1 MAPLRKAASM
11 VYLSSAAGPQTAGSS
26 CACKDHKDITSMMND
41 NSWAGYFMLMMELRK
56 KILTFR
62 DTIDLPPCDGS
73 GPIPELVM
81 GTVEDLHKLY
91 PKVVHCIPI
100 PETKEISIYQGL
112 IHLYKALRSTADSWA
127 MNHKWITDFR
137 NDGYENLDNLSL
149 ELLCGKV
156 LIKLERLIKVA
167 REMFDVMDED
177 EKNNGGRTQGSTFGD
192 ILRHSYSD
200 HKTSCVSPVAPT
212 SVPPELTLP
221 LKLGEFTNASYNTPL
236 LFPLRLQALGKLN
249 SIDLGCL
256 SIQMHPHGTAQ
267 GFSPVREEN
276 RSDDKPKAEVQES
289 QAMVTNEGNGKDN
302 SPKVSNYV
310 SNAIPEGRGPASVLP
325 RPPPLPSVST
335 NAPPPIPPL
344 NGTAVPP
351 PPPIMPSQGSVPA
364 PPPPMPG
371 RNGTVPPPPPPLAM
385 PGANGAAPPPPPP
398 LGMLGGNGAAPP
410 PPPPLGMPGAN
421 GAAPPP
427 PPPGVSRALRA
438 KKNTKLKRSTQMGN
452 LYRVLKGKVEGSSL
466 NGKQSQG
473 RKNQVAAPAG
483 GKQGMADALAEMTKR
498 SSYFQQ
504 IEEDVQKHAK
514 SINEVK
520 ASLSSFQTKDMTE
533 LIKFHKYVEE
543 HLEKLTDETQ
553 VLARFEGF
561 PSKKLE
567 SLRMAAALFTK
578 LEGMAT
584 TLENWKVVPPLRELL
599 DKVESYFNKIKGDLD
614 TLERSKDDET
624 KRFQSQNIHFDFN
637 ILVRIK
643 ESMVD
648 VSSNCM
654 ELALKERRAAKA
666 AADAEPGSKTEG
678 QTKASV
684 KMLWKAFQL
693 AFRVYSFA
701 GGQDDRADRLSKELA
716 QEIETEPS

>member
-1 MAPLRKAASM
+1 
-11 VYLSSAAGPQTAGSS
+11 
-26 CACKDHKDITSMMND
+26 
-41 NSWAGYFMLMMELRK
+41 
-56 KILTFR
+56 
-62 DTIDLPPCDGS
+62 
-73 GPIPELVM
+73 
-81 GTVEDLHKLY
+81 
-91 PKVVHCIPI
+91 
-100 PETKEISIYQGL
+100 
-112 IHLYKALRSTADSWA
+112 
-127 MNHKWITDFR
+127 
-137 NDGYENLDNLSL
+137 
-149 ELLCGKV
+149 
-156 LIKLERLIKVA
+156 
-167 REMFDVMDED
+167 
-177 EKNNGGRTQGSTFGD
+177 
-192 ILRHSYSD
+192 
-200 HKTSCVSPVAPT
+200 
-212 SVPPELTLP
+212 
-221 LKLGEFTNASYNTPL
+221 
-236 LFPLRLQALGKLN
+236 
-249 SIDLGCL
+249 
-256 SIQMHPHGTAQ
+256 
-267 GFSPVREEN
+267 
-276 RSDDKPKAEVQES
+276 
-289 QAMVTNEGNGKDN
+289 
-302 SPKVSNYV
+302 
-310 SNAIPEGRGPASVLP
+310 
-325 RPPPLPSVST
+325 
-335 NAPPPIPPL
+335 
-344 NGTAVPP
+344 
-351 PPPIMPSQGSVPA
+351 
-364 PPPPMPG
+364 
-371 RNGTVPPPPPPLAM
+371 
-385 PGANGAAPPPPPP
+385 
-398 LGMLGGNGAAPP
+398 
-410 PPPPLGMPGAN
+410 
-421 GAAPPP
+421 
-427 PPPGVSRALRA
+427 
-438 KKNTKLKRSTQMGN
+438 
-452 LYRVLKGKVEGSSL
+452 
-466 NGKQSQG
+466 
-473 RKNQVAAPAG
+473 
-483 GKQGMADALAEMTKR
+483 MADALAEMTKR